1 MTVMIPHKK
10 LTVADIVIIVAVA
23 LITVISFIFILAP
36 SSGQSTAHI
45 ITAEKAFDVSLE
57 KDEKFDLESNGYNYS
72 VMICDGEISVEK
84 ATCPDGI
91 CRNTPAVGKKKGSIV
106 CLPGKLIIECND
118 AGGDE
123 NGADVVV
130 P

>member
-1 MTVMIPHKK
+1 MDIKIPQKN
-10 LTVADIVIIVAVA
+10 LTAADKFILFSVV
-23 LITVISFIFILAP
+23 LITVVSFIIILTP
-36 SSGQSTAHI
+36 SPNYVTAHI
-45 ITAEKAFDVSLE
+45 ITDDSSIDVSLKE
-57 KDEKFDLESNGYNYS
+57 DADYEIESNGYNYT
-72 VMICDGEISVEK
+72 VRVLDGEISVIN

-106 CLPGKLIIECND
+106 CLPGKMIIECND
-118 AGGDE
+118 TGGDE